1 MCIQYAVSSKL
12 ESIENTA
19 SYIDLA
25 KRIPAASI
33 CAFTERMQFYYT

>member
-33 CAFTERMQFYYT
+33 CAFERMKFYYT

>member
-1 MCIQYAVSSKL
+1 MCIKYAVSSKL

-25 KRIPAASI
+25 KCIPAASI
-33 CAFTERMQFYYT
+33 CAFIERIKLYYT